1 MRKIAIGFIAGMIA
15 GAAVPVGAAALV
27 GSTGYLF
34 GWTVTMDG
42 DEVCDTPFVWTA
54 LREIECD

>member
-1 MRKIAIGFIAGMIA
+1 MKKIAIGFVAGLIA

-42 DEVCDTPFVWTA
+42 DEVCDAPFIWTA
-54 LREIECD
+54 TREIECD